1 MTGACGLILIASE
14 NASFEVSVFK
24 STPVAFA
31 TLAAVL
37 LIASTAC
44 SPKAPSG
51 MPQGSV
57 EVGYVTLS
65 AQPVKLTT
73 ELTGRMTATTMA
85 EVRPQVDG
93 LIKAQLF
100 QEGSLVRAGQPLY
113 QLDSRLYAASRDQT
127 LAQLESAKA
136 SAATADAKV
145 ARYQRLESADAIAKQ
160 DLDDAIAASREAKAS
175 IAQYQ
180 AALQT
185 ANVNLGFTQITAP
198 ISGRIGRSTYTQ
210 GALVNAS
217 QATALATIQQ
227 LDPIYVDIQQ
237 SAADLLDLRERL
249 AKGDELPGDATVT
262 LRLDNGKSYPLTGK
276 IEFSE
281 SSVNETTGMVTVR
294 AKFANPNGI
303 LLPGM
308 FVRVEA
314 AQSVVQN
321 GILAPQQG
329 ITRDAKGNATALVVD
344 ASGKVLQRQVTVT
357 KAIGSTWLVSGGLNA
372 GDKLIIEGTD
382 KVKAGDSVKAVATKL
397 SE

>member
-1 MTGACGLILIASE
+1 
-14 NASFEVSVFK
+14 
-24 STPVAFA
+24 
-31 TLAAVL
+31 
-37 LIASTAC
+37 
-44 SPKAPSG
+44 
-51 MPQGSV
+51 MPQRQV

-65 AQPVKLTT
+65 TEPVTLTS
-73 ELTGRMTATTMA
+73 ELTGRTTATKTA

-100 QEGSLVRAGQPLY
+100 EEGSIVKAGQPLY
-113 QLDSRLYAASRDQT
+113 QLDSRLYTASRDQT

-136 SAATADAKV
+136 TAATADAKV
-145 ARYQRLESADAIAKQ
+145 ARYQRLESADAVAKQ
-160 DLDDAIAASREAKAS
+160 DLDDAIATSREARAS

-185 ANVNLGFTQITAP
+185 ANINLGFTQITAP

-210 GALVNAS
+210 GALVNAQQS
-217 QATALATIQQ
+217 TALATIQQ
-227 LDPIYVDIQQ
+227 IDPIYVDIQQ
-237 SAADLLDLRERL
+237 SAADLLNLRDHL
-249 AKGDELPGDATVT
+249 ASGDQTKGDASVK
-262 LRLDNGKSYPLTGK
+262 LRLDNGTIYPLTGK
-276 IEFSE
+276 IEFAE

-321 GILAPQQG
+321 GRLAPQQG
-329 ITRDAKGNATALVVD
+329 ITRDSRGGATALVVD
-344 ASGKVLQRQVTVT
+344 ASGKVALRQVTVT
-357 KAIGSTWLVSGGLNA
+357 QVIGNKWLVSAGLNA
-372 GDKLIIEGTD
+372 GDRLIVEGTD
-382 KVKAGDSVKAVATKL
+382 KVRAGDSVKAVATQL